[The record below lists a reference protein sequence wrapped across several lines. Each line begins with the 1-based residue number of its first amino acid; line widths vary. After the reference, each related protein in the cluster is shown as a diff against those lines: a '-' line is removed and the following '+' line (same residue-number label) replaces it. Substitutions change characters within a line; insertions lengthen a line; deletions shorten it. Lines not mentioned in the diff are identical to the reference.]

1 MGRFY
6 FANTPTPC
14 SLASRSVL
22 GTRNTVGAIKYTH
35 CVDCG
40 CGVLWYTVHIAWLES
55 AHGMPHEPPPDAQTI
70 SGHIHIETR
79 ARQYGHSSSSCSA
92 HGPALVAARHRDVSF
107 GLVKQMMHVVSP
119 PPRVDSGALGRPA
132 SRLALASETT
142 ASDST
147 GGSCSAADEAA
158 SATDRRSASSR
169 SAAAARSRRAWSCA
183 AALSAAPAAS
193 RSASSRS
200 RALASPLGGQL
211 RLRFCRDDSL
221 LLLQRRG
228 LRCSA
233 RRLCRAHSRYMTA
246 LRTTIL
252 AR

>member
-1 MGRFY
+1 MYNVQILCGPKTRTKTHLSCNIHTSHGVFTV
-6 FANTPTPC
+6 ASSSQLAAPHLSSC
-14 SLASRSVL
+14 SFR
-22 GTRNTVGAIKYTH
+22 
-35 CVDCG
+35 
-40 CGVLWYTVHIAWLES
+40 
-55 AHGMPHEPPPDAQTI
+55 
-70 SGHIHIETR
+70 
-79 ARQYGHSSSSCSA
+79 SSSSRCWPLFPARFMLARPLLARSFARAQPTPPCS
-92 HGPALVAARHRDVSF
+92 
-107 GLVKQMMHVVSP
+107 
-119 PPRVDSGALGRPA
+119 RPWR
-132 SRLALASETT
+132 SSMPFKRIR
-142 ASDST
+142 
-147 GGSCSAADEAA
+147 CRR
-158 SATDRRSASSR
+158 RRSASSR